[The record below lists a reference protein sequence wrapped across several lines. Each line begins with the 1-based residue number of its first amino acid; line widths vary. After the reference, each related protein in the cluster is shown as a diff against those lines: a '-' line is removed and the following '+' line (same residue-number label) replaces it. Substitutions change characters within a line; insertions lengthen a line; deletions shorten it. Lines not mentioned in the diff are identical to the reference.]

1 MSPRAE
7 TWLWLTQRMS
17 AMLLAPMVLVHLAA
31 IVYAIEGGLSA
42 QEILARTRGSLAWAG
57 FYGLFVAAAAVH
69 GPIGLRNVL
78 REMTR
83 WRGPSLDLAMLAVA
97 AALALTGFAAV
108 RALT

>member
-7 TWLWLTQRMS
+7 TWLWLTQRLS
-17 AMLLAPMVLVHLAA
+17 AMVLAPLVLVHLAI
-31 IVYAIEGGLSA
+31 IVYAVEGGLSA

-69 GPIGLRNVL
+69 GPIGLRNVV

-97 AALALTGFAAV
+97 AALALTGLAAV

>member
-7 TWLWLTQRMS
+7 TWLWLTQRLS
-17 AMLLAPMVLVHLAA
+17 AMVLAPLVLVHLAV

-42 QEILARTRGSLAWAG
+42 QEILARTRGSLAWAS

-69 GPIGLRNVL
+69 GPIGLSNII
-78 REMTR
+78 REMTP
-83 WRGPSLDLAMLAVA
+83 WRGPSLDLAMAAVA

>member
-7 TWLWLTQRMS
+7 TWLWLTQRLS
-17 AMLLAPMVLVHLAA
+17 AMVLAPLVLVHLAV

-42 QEILARTRGSLAWAG
+42 QEILAHTRGSLAWAT

-69 GPIGLRNVL
+69 GPIGLGNVI

>member
-7 TWLWLTQRMS
+7 TWLWLTQRLS
-17 AMLLAPMVLVHLAA
+17 AMVLAPLVLVHLAT
-31 IVYAIEGGLSA
+31 IVYAVEGGLSA
-42 QEILARTRGSLAWAG
+42 QEILARTQGSIAWAG

-78 REMTR
+78 REMTP

-97 AALALTGFAAV
+97 AALALTGLAAV

>member
-7 TWLWLTQRMS
+7 TWLWLTQRLS
-17 AMLLAPMVLVHLAA
+17 AMVLAPLVLVHLAV

-42 QEILARTRGSLAWAG
+42 QEILARTRGSLAWAA

-69 GPIGLRNVL
+69 GPIGLRTVIG
-78 REMTR
+78 EMTR